1 MSPRAHPL
9 VPGLC
14 LLLALGPALSAP
26 CRAEDEIKTARW
38 FTSLAEARS
47 EPDQVLKLDL
57 SGQNLA
63 VLPPEVLELRQLRL
77 LLLNGNRLAEL
88 PAELGRLNRL
98 SELELNDNAFT
109 TFPPA
114 ILGLASLNELELSG
128 NRLTTLPSDLDRL
141 AQLTELELINNQL
154 TTLPPALARL
164 PHLEELKLDRNRL
177 TDLPAAVFSLPALLE
192 LTVSDNLLTTLPPEI
207 GASRSLRQL
216 DVSRNRLVE
225 LPAPVTRLRLAA
237 AHVWQ
242 DSLRRLPDDQLAWLV
257 ATPDHDLAAFVFQL
271 AEARRAGDVAHY
283 FAALTA
289 AARSPAAQAGAGLVG
304 ARAYRDLGDSTRAR
318 AEAQRAHALFTRLD
332 ASGDDD
338 DDRSPGADRQT
349 VNANRREAATL
360 LALLE
365 TEARQ
370 ARLRLWFRTALA
382 AGLLVVAAFLVL
394 LARSHRRLRAA
405 HLQLARQN
413 ERLEEQAAR
422 LARLNAT
429 KDKLFSLIGHD
440 LRGPLSALGTL
451 SARLRPE
458 LATVSGHRLVSL
470 FEGAALQLSA
480 LLDNLLRWAQSQTR
494 ETGFAPA
501 FLDLGELVTSV
512 VAQYRALLAVKDIE
526 LQVDIPP
533 GLHLYGDATML
544 STVVR
549 NLLAN
554 AVKFSETGDRI
565 TLTATSD
572 FGEVALEVAD
582 TGIGMT
588 TTQIAGLFSPDAARS
603 IDGTAG
609 ERGAGLGL
617 LLCDEFVRRHEG
629 RIEVRSTPGEGSVF
643 RVVLPACGL
652 AAAV

>member
-1 MSPRAHPL
+1 MRSRCARPL
-9 VPGLC
+9 LVG
-14 LLLALGPALSAP
+14 LLAALLASAP
-26 CRAEDEIKTARW
+26 PARAEDEIKTAPW
-38 FTSLAEARS
+38 FTSLAEALLA
-47 EPDQVLKLDL
+47 PDQVLKLDL
-57 SGQNLA
+57 SGQGLA
-63 VLPPEVLELRQLRL
+63 TLPPELLQLRQLRL
-77 LLLNGNRLAEL
+77 LLLNGNRLTEL
-88 PAELGRLNRL
+88 PADFGRLARL
-98 SELELNDNAFT
+98 SELELNNNAFVV
-109 TFPPA
+109 FPRP
-114 ILGLASLNELELSG
+114 ILDLAALNELELSG
-128 NRLTTLPSDLDRL
+128 NRLADLPPDLDRL
-141 AQLTELELINNQL
+141 AQLTELELIGNQL
-154 TTLPPALARL
+154 AVLPPAVTRL
-164 PHLEELKLDRNRL
+164 PHLEELKIDRNRL
-177 TDLPAAVFSLPALLE
+177 TELPAAVFALPALLE
-192 LTVSDNLLTTLPPEI
+192 LTASDNLLAALPPEI
-207 GASRSLRQL
+207 GDSRSLRQI

-225 LPAPVTRLRLAA
+225 LPASLTRLRLAT

-242 DSLRRLPDDQLAWLV
+242 DSLRRLSPEQLAWLV

-271 AEARRAGDVAHY
+271 AEARRADEVAHY
-283 FAALTA
+283 FAALEA
-289 AARSPAAQAGAGLVG
+289 AARTPIAQAEAGLVG
-304 ARAYRDLGDSTRAR
+304 ARAYRDLDNHARAR
-318 AEAQRAHALFTRLD
+318 ELALQAHALFTRLD
-332 ASGDDD
+332 AAGDDD
-338 DDRSPGADRQT
+338 DDRATAAVRET

-365 TEARQ
+365 TEALQ
-370 ARLRLWFRTALA
+370 DRLRLWFRSALA
-382 AGLLVVAAFLVL
+382 AGLLVVVTFLIL
-394 LARSHRRLRAA
+394 LVRSHRRLRAA
-405 HLQLARQN
+405 HLQLAQQN

-458 LATVSGHRLVSL
+458 LATASGHRLVSL

-494 ETGFAPA
+494 ETGFAPV
-501 FLDLGELVTSV
+501 FLDLGELVASV

-526 LQVDIPP
+526 LRVAVAE

-544 STVVR
+544 ATVVR
-549 NLLAN
+549 NLIAN

-565 TLTATSD
+565 AITASSD
-572 FGEVALEVAD
+572 FGEVVLEVAD
-582 TGIGMT
+582 TGVGMT
-588 TTQIAGLFSPDAARS
+588 GEQIAGLFAPGAARS